1 MMKSIDGRARVSAVS
16 VVAMLVSLSVMP
28 QAQAQDRPLCVEQ
41 ACLGM
46 TLTEAAAL
54 PLTPARFGFK
64 LDDQRSGSYGLD
76 GSGQRVNLADQGE
89 VDRELIG
96 QFDARVKTICRF
108 GAATARLQ
116 VGDVQHTLLFSPA
129 IRNGKGALILT
140 EIARPLPR
148 QVSDAEVQRA
158 VAQARAQYGKA
169 YAEPWTPTV
178 TRPTVS
184 LYDQMI
190 MARSLVLRLPVED
203 VAARLL
209 AQPGCGGK

>member
-1 MMKSIDGRARVSAVS
+1 MNHTYCRAALRVIPAVTLALGLSAPSMAQGHDG
-16 VVAMLVSLSVMP
+16 
-28 QAQAQDRPLCVEQ
+28 QLCVEQ

-54 PLTPARFGFK
+54 PLAPARFGFK
-64 LDDQRSGSYGLD
+64 LDDQRSESYGLD

-89 VDRELIG
+89 VDRELIS

-108 GAATARLQ
+108 GAVTARLK

-129 IRNGKGALILT
+129 IRNGKGALVLT

-158 VAQARAQYGKA
+158 VAQAKAQYGKA
-169 YAEPWTPTV
+169 WAEPWTQTV
-178 TRPTVS
+178 TRPTAS